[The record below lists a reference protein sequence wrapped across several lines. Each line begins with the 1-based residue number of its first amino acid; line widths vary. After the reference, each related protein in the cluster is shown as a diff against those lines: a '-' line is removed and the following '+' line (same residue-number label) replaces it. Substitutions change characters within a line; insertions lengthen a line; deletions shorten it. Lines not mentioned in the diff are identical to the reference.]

1 MERIVYRIT
10 LDSHKTGI
18 QRTLQGFETADNM
31 ARTIA
36 VNITASGDTYEIP
49 LDNVVAMMY
58 VTTPNASE
66 PSINECRI
74 EDNTIYYDVLPIVE
88 EGITEM
94 KIKLIETSVD
104 GAKRVL
110 IAPKFVV
117 EVTESGT
124 EDDSAEQ
131 TTTFTALENAIA
143 KAHGVY
149 DQRLLNIEIGPDCV
163 FRAIYADGTVYE
175 NHYLHEALYNG
186 NALLSESWAKG
197 GTGMRKDEEINNSKY
212 FSNVSRSS
220 SVEASETADVVRSL
234 VDMAKLYS
242 TYTSFNTNFETGEL
256 EYISASHNFDIDE
269 ETGELNIEGEV
280 FEPDEIVEK
289 AVEEYLATQT
299 QEFVD
304 HIASEKNPHKVTAT
318 QVGALPIGGGTLT
331 GSLTMPNA
339 VNITRI
345 MNDILYKTVV
355 APSGY
360 SIDSEVTSALAH
372 YIDGV
377 QSALLLLNENGVAFR
392 DLVNNKQYNI
402 FGQHNTVPV
411 KNGGTGGTDRN
422 TAFKNLSFL
431 GHQPITSI
439 TDDTMTNWGALGSG
453 YATYST
459 LGLLNDQPNQ
469 YGFLINYTDG
479 GVAVCQFWIVRPTG
493 EIYVRGANGSGWNR
507 SWKKVFDASHTIPVA
522 NGGTGATTAEKAL
535 QNIVGF
541 KPVQQGGGT
550 SQGTN
555 KIYIGWSTSSDGI
568 RCTVDSTDMG
578 YMLTGPAMASGA
590 VLIGNGGGKV
600 TTRPITNNTG
610 VANASGTNIPT
621 CNTLNYHVREWVNRD
636 VPVDAADTGYNAYR
650 ARGIA
655 LVTSVP
661 SSITNGC
668 AAFVYQ

>member
-197 GTGMRKDEEINNSKY
+197 GTGIREGEETNNSKY
-212 FSNVSRSS
+212 FSDVSRSS
-220 SVEASETADVVRSL
+220 SIEASASADEVRNL
-234 VDMAKLYS
+234 VDFAKLHS
-242 TYTSFNTNFETGEL
+242 TYTSFDTNFETGEL
-256 EYISASHNFDIDE
+256 EYISASHTFDIDE
-269 ETGELNIEGEV
+269 TTGELSVEGDLFDPSEV
-280 FEPDEIVEK
+280 LESVADDYMDEK
-289 AVEEYLATQT
+289 T
-299 QEFVD
+299 QE
-304 HIASEKNPHKVTAT
+304 IAQLKSDLNEYKGKTDVLESRPVNNNILINSNFANPVNQRGVTAETWVTEKYGIDRWRITNPYTKVT
-318 QVGALPIGGGTLT
+318 
-331 GSLTMPNA
+331 
-339 VNITRI
+339 
-345 MNDILYKTVV
+345 
-355 APSGY
+355 
-360 SIDSEVTSALAH
+360 SIDSNGITFCTTDTTGKYNALIEQKIEASSLEIGKTYTLSAH
-372 YIDGV
+372 
-377 QSALLLLNENGVAFR
+377 
-392 DLVNNKQYNI
+392 
-402 FGQHNTVPV
+402 
-411 KNGGTGGTDRN
+411 
-422 TAFKNLSFL
+422 
-431 GHQPITSI
+431 
-439 TDDTMTNWGALGSG
+439 
-453 YATYST
+453 
-459 LGLLNDQPNQ
+459 
-469 YGFLINYTDG
+469 IN
-479 GVAVCQFWIVRPTG
+479 G
-493 EIYVRGANGSGWNR
+493 EIYSVVITLKADVNNMNGTGVDGLLLEIDTRTLSAGRFELRIRNSKTTPLTVKWIKLEEGSVATPYVPRLYAEELELCKRYYYRTWTNDRANDYLVREACSGYFLLPEIIFPVEMRCTPTVTFFANSEAKSLSLSDWEKDTEITNVSTNR
-507 SWKKVFDASHTIPVA
+507 LTNKGMTCRTFDAENHLTTGRFYMFHYVA
-522 NGGTGATTAEKAL
+522 DAEL
-535 QNIVGF
+535 
-541 KPVQQGGGT
+541 
-550 SQGTN
+550 
-555 KIYIGWSTSSDGI
+555 
-568 RCTVDSTDMG
+568 
-578 YMLTGPAMASGA
+578 
-590 VLIGNGGGKV
+590 
-600 TTRPITNNTG
+600 
-610 VANASGTNIPT
+610 
-621 CNTLNYHVREWVNRD
+621 
-636 VPVDAADTGYNAYR
+636 
-650 ARGIA
+650 
-655 LVTSVP
+655 
-661 SSITNGC
+661 
-668 AAFVYQ
+668 

>member
-110 IAPKFVV
+110 LAPKFVV

-197 GTGMRKDEEINNSKY
+197 ETGIREGEETNNSKY
-212 FSNVSRSS
+212 FSNVSKSS
-220 SVEASETADVVRSL
+220 SIEASASADMVRGL

-242 TYTSFNTNFETGEL
+242 TYTSFDTNFKTGEL
-256 EYISASHNFDIDE
+256 EYISASHNFDVNE
-269 ETGELNIEGEV
+269 ETGELEVEGELFDPTDV
-280 FEPDEIVEK
+280 LEKVADDYLDEKTQEISKNTEDIDSVEK
-289 AVEEYLATQT
+289 
-299 QEFVD
+299 
-304 HIASEKNPHKVTAT
+304 
-318 QVGALPIGGGTLT
+318 
-331 GSLTMPNA
+331 
-339 VNITRI
+339 
-345 MNDILYKTVV
+345 
-355 APSGY
+355 
-360 SIDSEVTSALAH
+360 EVTQLKSDLTK
-372 YIDGV
+372 YLPKDG
-377 QSALLLLNENGVAFR
+377 S
-392 DLVNNKQYNI
+392 
-402 FGQHNTVPV
+402 VPMSGNLRF
-411 KNGGTGGTDRN
+411 KNG
-422 TAFKNLSFL
+422 K
-431 GHQPITSI
+431 
-439 TDDTMTNWGALGSG
+439 
-453 YATYST
+453 
-459 LGLLNDQPNQ
+459 GLLHADDSTA
-469 YGFLINYTDG
+469 LVRHAHDDDNYTDVKVFG
-479 GVAVCQFWIVRPTG
+479 NEELASSIKVTYKRTG
-493 EIYVRGANGSGWNR
+493 ETPKSYKLYGEHNKPSGTYTGNGSATSRTVN
-507 SWKKVFDASHTIPVA
+507 V
-522 NGGTGATTAEKAL
+522 GGIGNALLITTNYGDMAIVTKSGALIMKTGTVSGLSSTSAKFVDGVLTLATTETAL
-535 QNIVGF
+535 NAN
-541 KPVQQGGGT
+541 
-550 SQGTN
+550 S
-555 KIYIGWSTSSDGI
+555 
-568 RCTVDSTDMG
+568 RG
-578 YMLTGPAMASGA
+578 YTYQ
-590 VLIGNGGGKV
+590 VL
-600 TTRPITNNTG
+600 
-610 VANASGTNIPT
+610 
-621 CNTLNYHVREWVNRD
+621 
-636 VPVDAADTGYNAYR
+636 
-650 ARGIA
+650 
-655 LVTSVP
+655 
-661 SSITNGC
+661 
-668 AAFVYQ
+668 

>member
-18 QRTLQGFETADNM
+18 QRTLQGFETADSM

-197 GTGMRKDEEINNSKY
+197 GTGIRKGEETNNSMY
-212 FSNVSRSS
+212 FSNVSKSS
-220 SVEASETADVVRSL
+220 SIEASASADMVRGL

-242 TYTSFNTNFETGEL
+242 TYTSFDTNFETGEL
-256 EYISASHNFDIDE
+256 EYISASNTFNIDE
-269 ETGELNIEGEV
+269 KTGDLLIEGEV

-299 QEFVD
+299 GEINA
-304 HIASEKNPHKVTAT
+304 HINSKDNPHGVDCDQIDAISKKGIKTISLSSSAWSSEAPYTQVATVDGIKDGDVPIVGCGTPTTLDEANIKAVEKAYAMINVAEVTA
-318 QVGALPIGGGTLT
+318 
-331 GSLTMPNA
+331 
-339 VNITRI
+339 
-345 MNDILYKTVV
+345 D
-355 APSGY
+355 
-360 SIDSEVTSALAH
+360 
-372 YIDGV
+372 
-377 QSALLLLNENGVAFR
+377 
-392 DLVNNKQYNI
+392 
-402 FGQHNTVPV
+402 
-411 KNGGTGGTDRN
+411 
-422 TAFKNLSFL
+422 
-431 GHQPITSI
+431 
-439 TDDTMTNWGALGSG
+439 
-453 YATYST
+453 
-459 LGLLNDQPNQ
+459 
-469 YGFLINYTDG
+469 
-479 GVAVCQFWIVRPTG
+479 
-493 EIYVRGANGSGWNR
+493 
-507 SWKKVFDASHTIPVA
+507 
-522 NGGTGATTAEKAL
+522 
-535 QNIVGF
+535 
-541 KPVQQGGGT
+541 
-550 SQGTN
+550 N
-555 KIYIGWSTSSDGI
+555 KITFFCYSKRPS
-568 RCTVDSTDMG
+568 VD
-578 YMLTGPAMASGA
+578 
-590 VLIGNGGGKV
+590 I
-600 TTRPITNNTG
+600 PIF
-610 VANASGTNIPT
+610 IK
-621 CNTLNYHVREWVNRD
+621 
-636 VPVDAADTGYNAYR
+636 
-650 ARGIA
+650 I
-655 LVTSVP
+655 
-661 SSITNGC
+661 
-668 AAFVYQ
+668 